1 MNQIYKPGTLVT
13 ALYKSF
19 DGKALPGIFLV
30 VYDEALDSH
39 HIHDNNV
46 VAFKCTTSH
55 AVVGNY
61 TVALD
66 PEEVPGLENMSIAAC
81 SKLQTL
87 DKLKIGKVICELP
100 KSVYTKVYKE
110 YESFITEMNRQMRG
124 GL

>member
-1 MNQIYKPGTLVT
+1 M
-13 ALYKSF
+13 
-19 DGKALPGIFLV
+19 
-30 VYDEALDSH
+30 YDEALDSH

-81 SKLQTL
+81 SKLQTRQT
-87 DKLKIGKVICELP
+87 KIGKVICELP
-100 KSVYTKVYKE
+100 SLCTQRYIKS
-110 YESFITEMNRQMRG
+110 MNP
-124 GL
+124 L